1 MSLFADDLILYI
13 ENPKYATKKMLELI
27 NKFSKVTYK
36 ITVESFV
43 ACLYTKNELS
53 ERKIKKTIPLTVS
66 LKRIKY

>member
-1 MSLFADDLILYI
+1 MRKEEAILSLFADDLILYI

-43 ACLYTKNELS
+43 ECLYTKNE
-53 ERKIKKTIPLTVS
+53 
-66 LKRIKY
+66 